1 MWLLVL
7 LVAVSVVVTV
17 VARRRHTDEHDSVD
31 AQQRRLDALRT
42 AVRQH
47 DDPGDLGAPAG
58 GGIGLATMRRTPRD
72 RTSRRSMLGTALI
85 AVAVV
90 IAGVAIYALA
100 AGWDS
105 SSRASDDETGT
116 ADRATASSST
126 TTSSTSSTTTTT
138 KPAVPT
144 VLSAENGNV
153 AVSVPSGPY
162 QLHIAATDPCW
173 TQIERADGAVVETQT
188 MQAGDV
194 IDLNETGALTIRL
207 GNPAG
212 VQVSVDGTVLALPPS
227 SGNSFRVTLVP
238 PAA

>member
-47 DDPGDLGAPAG
+47 DDPNDLVSPAGG
-58 GGIGLATMRRTPRD
+58 GGIGLATARRTPRD

-100 AGWDS
+100 AGWDT
-105 SSRASDDETGT
+105 SSRAADDDAGT
-116 ADRATASSST
+116 ADRTAASSST

-144 VLSAENGNV
+144 VLSTENGIV

-162 QLHIAATDPCW
+162 QLHVAATDACW
-173 TQIERADGAVVETQT
+173 TQIERADGSVVETKT
-188 MQAGDV
+188 MQTGDV
-194 IDLNETGALTIRL
+194 IDLNESGALTIRL

-212 VQVSVDGTVLALPPS
+212 VQVSVNGTALTLPPS
-227 SGNSFRVTLVP
+227 TGDALRVTLVP
-238 PAA
+238 AT

>member
-1 MWLLVL
+1 
-7 LVAVSVVVTV
+7 
-17 VARRRHTDEHDSVD
+17 
-31 AQQRRLDALRT
+31 
-42 AVRQH
+42 
-47 DDPGDLGAPAG
+47 
-58 GGIGLATMRRTPRD
+58 
-72 RTSRRSMLGTALI
+72 
-85 AVAVV
+85 
-90 IAGVAIYALA
+90 
-100 AGWDS
+100 
-105 SSRASDDETGT
+105 
-116 ADRATASSST
+116 
-126 TTSSTSSTTTTT
+126 
-138 KPAVPT
+138 VPT

-173 TQIERADGAVVETQT
+173 TQIERADGTVVETQT

-212 VQVSVDGTVLALPPS
+212 VQVSVDGTALALPPS

>member
-17 VARRRHTDEHDSVD
+17 VARRRHTDERDSVD

-47 DDPGDLGAPAG
+47 DDPGDLGAPSG
-58 GGIGLATMRRTPRD
+58 GGGTGLATMRRTPRD
-72 RTSRRSMLGTALI
+72 RTTKRSMLGTALI

-105 SSRASDDETGT
+105 TSRAADDDPGT
-116 ADRATASSST
+116 ADRSAASSST

-144 VLSAENGNV
+144 VLSSENGNV
-153 AVSVPSGPY
+153 VVSVPSGPY
-162 QLHIAATDPCW
+162 QLHITATDPCR
-173 TQIERADGAVVETQT
+173 TQYTRADGTVVETQT
-188 MQAGDV
+188 MQPGDV
-194 IDLNETGALTIRL
+194 IDLNESGALTIRL

-212 VQVSVDGTVLALPPS
+212 AQLTVNGTALTLPPS
-227 SGNSFRVTLVP
+227 TGNSFRVTLVP
-238 PAA
+238 AT